1 MSFTQALALLLCF
14 DASWLARVLKLR
26 HAAIQNS
33 WAPTSLMATRS
44 EARRRQWR
52 EDLRALRAGD
62 IDELELAGVDEQGRQ
77 ENALGRLIRYRQ
89 RSHGRRSRVLCVCYQ
104 HQGNCCIYRRGC
116 EVKKLKELVMWLTLG
131 MHVASA
137 HEHKRMPIPR

>member
-1 MSFTQALALLLCF
+1 M
-14 DASWLARVLKLR
+14 
-26 HAAIQNS
+26 
-33 WAPTSLMATRS
+33 
-44 EARRRQWR
+44 R

-62 IDELELAGVDEQGRQ
+62 IDELEFIAQTEPPELAEEDEI
-77 ENALGRLIRYRQ
+77 ALGRIIRYR
-89 RSHGRRSRVLCVCYQ
+89 HGGRLGRSRVSCACYCYQ